1 MKKMK
6 WIMAAGMCMIF
17 LLPTRRADAQ
27 ILELINTAIVKAIMA
42 VDLKVQQV
50 QTKTIWLQNAEAEL
64 ENKMSLGHL
73 NDISGWLRKEK
84 DLYGKYYQELQSV
97 RQVIADYDEV
107 KRIIRQET
115 QLVSEYQSAYALFK
129 QDKHFTPDELNYM
142 GQVYNGILQQSIA
155 NLDEVKLAINSFQT
169 QMTDAQR
176 LALIHKAG
184 NRVQGNLDDLRQ
196 FNRNSIQL
204 SLQRAEQ
211 QNDAQSVRS
220 LYGLQ

>member
-6 WIMAAGMCMIF
+6 WIMAAAMCIAF
-17 LLPTRRADAQ
+17 LLPARKADAQ
-27 ILELINTAIVKAIMA
+27 ILDLINAAIVKAIMA

-73 NDISGWLRKEK
+73 NDISGWLQKEK
-84 DLYGKYYQELQSV
+84 DLYANYYQELQSV

-107 KRIIRQET
+107 KRIIRQQT
-115 QLVSEYQSAYALFK
+115 LLVSEYQSAYALFK
-129 QDKHFTPDELNYM
+129 QDRHFTPDELNYM
-142 GQVYNGILQQSIA
+142 AQVYNGILEQSVA
-155 NLDEVKLAINSFQT
+155 NLNEVRMAINSFQT

-176 LALIHKAG
+176 LALIHKAR
-184 NRVQGNLDDLRQ
+184 NRVQTNLDDLRQ

-204 SLQRAEQ
+204 SLKRAEQ
-211 QNDAQSVRS
+211 QNDAQSVRT
-220 LYGLQ
+220 LYGL